1 MGLCRTVIMTIAH
14 LMHGVRTVADSLLR
28 PRRFHSRSSGWLHP
42 ALCTFASSLVIA
54 PIAGL
59 GPVAWAESEPL
70 PRSVLILDQ
79 SSADSPWYAEFSATF
94 RSTLNAGS
102 DRRFSV
108 YSEHLDLSRFPGTQ
122 HHEVLRTYLQNKFR
136 DRPIGVLVAQGSSSL
151 EFLMRSRA
159 QLWPGVPVVF
169 AGVDKETADRLNLP
183 PDVTGTIRQL
193 IFRNAVTTAQVLVP
207 NLKRIALVGDP
218 WERQAVRKHYKDEIA
233 ALADQFEFIDL
244 LGLPMTEIRKRVAVL
259 PENTAII
266 HTAINVDG
274 AGVAYIPR
282 EALAA
287 VAEVANRPIVI
298 DVETSVGYGST
309 GGLVSRPHLIGQQ
322 TARIVSRIFNG
333 ERPSEIPI
341 TVGDFVK
348 PVFDWRQLQ
357 RFGISESRLPPGSEV
372 RFREF
377 SLWERYRWQM
387 IAIFFTLLLQAAL
400 IGWLL
405 FEHHR
410 RRIVEMNLRAR
421 LLEVIHLNR
430 TATAGA
436 LSASVAHELNQPLGA
451 IQSYAEAA
459 TLYLKAD
466 PPDIERAERI
476 LANIRRDNQ
485 RAADIISHLR
495 GLLKKRDAT
504 ELQEFDLNEAVR
516 DALQILRPEALKR
529 GVALDAHEAKSPLP
543 VRADPIHLQQVI
555 LNLAVNG
562 MDAMQDCAPG
572 GGKISIQTA
581 LADES
586 AIEVRVADSGMGI
599 PTDKL
604 NRIFDAFYTTKRDG
618 TGLGLSI
625 ARAIVETHGGKIWA
639 ENRPGGGAVFR
650 FTLPL
655 SRMLAA

>member
-1 MGLCRTVIMTIAH
+1 MGLWRTVIMTIAH
-14 LMHGVRTVADSLLR
+14 LTHGVRTIVDALLC
-28 PRRFHSRSSGWLHP
+28 PRRFHSRSSRWLHP
-42 ALCTFASSLVIA
+42 ALCTFASTLVIA
-54 PIAGL
+54 PIAGP
-59 GPVAWAESEPL
+59 GPAWAESELL

-79 SSADSPWYAEFSATF
+79 SDADSPWYADFSAAF

-102 DRRFSV
+102 ERRFSV
-108 YSEHLDLSRFPGTQ
+108 HSEHLDLSRFPGTQ
-122 HHEVLRTYLQNKFR
+122 HHEVLRTYLQNKYR

-159 QLWPGVPVVF
+159 QLWPGTPVVF
-169 AGVDKETADRLNLP
+169 DSVDKATADRLNLP
-183 PDVTGTIRQL
+183 PDVTGTIYHL
-193 IFRNAVTTAQVLVP
+193 IFRNAVTAAQALVP

-218 WERQAVRKHYKDEIA
+218 WERQTVREHYKDEIA
-233 ALADQFEFIDL
+233 TLADQFEFIDL
-244 LGLPMTEIRKRVAVL
+244 LGLPMSEIRKRVAVL
-259 PENTAII
+259 PENTVII
-266 HTAINVDG
+266 YTAINVDG

-298 DVETSVGYGST
+298 DAETSVGYGGT
-309 GGLVSRPHLIGQQ
+309 GGLVTRPHLIGQQ
-322 TARIVSRIFNG
+322 TARIVLRILNG
-333 ERPSEIPI
+333 EKPSGIPI
-341 TVGDFVK
+341 AVGEFVK

-357 RFGISESRLPPGSEV
+357 SFGISESMLPPGSEV

-387 IAIFFTLLLQAAL
+387 IAIFFALLLQAAL

-410 RRIVEMNLRAR
+410 RRIVEMKLRVR

-430 TATAGA
+430 TVTAGV

-495 GLLKKRDAT
+495 GLLKKRD
-504 ELQEFDLNEAVR
+504 EIEWQEFDLNEAVR

-572 GGKISIQTA
+572 DGKISIQTG
-581 LADES
+581 LTGES
-586 AIEVRVADSGMGI
+586 AIEVRVADSGTGI

-604 NRIFDAFYTTKRDG
+604 NRIFDTFYTTKRDG
-618 TGLGLSI
+618 TGLGLSV
-625 ARAIVETHGGKIWA
+625 ARTIVETYGGKIWA

-655 SRMLAA
+655 CRMLAA

>member
-1 MGLCRTVIMTIAH
+1 MLTARGTRN
-14 LMHGVRTVADSLLR
+14 
-28 PRRFHSRSSGWLHP
+28 
-42 ALCTFASSLVIA
+42 
-54 PIAGL
+54 
-59 GPVAWAESEPL
+59 
-70 PRSVLILDQ
+70 
-79 SSADSPWYAEFSATF
+79 SPPPFD
-94 RSTLNAGS
+94 RLLNAGS
-102 DRRFSV
+102 ERHFSV

-122 HHEVLRTYLQNKFR
+122 HHEVLRTHLQNKYR

-159 QLWPGVPVVF
+159 QLWPEVPVVF
-169 AGVDKETADRLNLP
+169 AGVDTETANRLNLP

-193 IFRNAVTTAQVLVP
+193 TFRNAVTTAQALVP
-207 NLKRIALVGDP
+207 NLKRFALVGDP

-244 LGLPMTEIRKRVAVL
+244 IGLPMTEIRKRVAAL

-266 HTAINVDG
+266 YTAINVDG

-287 VAEVANRPIVI
+287 VAEVANRPIGI
-298 DVETSVGYGST
+298 DAETSIGYGGT
-309 GGLVSRPHLIGQQ
+309 GGLVTRPDLIGQQ
-322 TARIVSRIFNG
+322 TAQIVLRIFNG

-341 TVGDFVK
+341 TVGEFIK

-357 RFGISESRLPPGSEV
+357 SFGISESMLPPGSEV
-372 RFREF
+372 RFREL
-377 SLWERYRWQM
+377 SLWEQHRSEM
-387 IAIFFTLLLQAAL
+387 IAIFFAILLQTAL

-410 RRIVEMNLRAR
+410 RRIVEMELRAR

-466 PPDIERAERI
+466 PPDIERVERI

-495 GLLKKRDAT
+495 GLLKKRDEI
-504 ELQEFDLNEAVR
+504 ELQEFDLNDAVR

-586 AIEVRVADSGMGI
+586 AIEVRVANSGTGI

-604 NRIFDAFYTTKRDG
+604 NKIFDAFYTTKRDG

>member
-1 MGLCRTVIMTIAH
+1 MVFAQSWIRCCARGGFTADLAGGYILHSAH
-14 LMHGVRTVADSLLR
+14 SHRV
-28 PRRFHSRSSGWLHP
+28 
-42 ALCTFASSLVIA
+42 LVIA
-54 PIAGL
+54 PVAGL
-59 GPVAWAESEPL
+59 GPVAWAANQPL
-70 PRSVLILDQ
+70 PPSVLILDQ
-79 SSADSPWYAEFSATF
+79 SNADSPWYADFSANF
-94 RSTLNAGS
+94 RSTLNAGTE
-102 DRRFSV
+102 RHFSV
-108 YSEHLDLSRFPGTQ
+108 YSEHLDLSRFPGRQ
-122 HHEVLRTYLQNKFR
+122 HHEVLRTYLQNKYR
-136 DRPIGVLVAQGSSSL
+136 NRPIGVVVVQGSSSL

-183 PDVTGTIRQL
+183 PDVTGTIYQL
-193 IFRNAVTTAQVLVP
+193 VFRNAVTTAQALVP

-244 LGLPMTEIRKRVAVL
+244 LGLPMAEIRKRVAVL
-259 PENTAII
+259 PEDTAII

-309 GGLVSRPHLIGQQ
+309 GGLVSHPHLIGQQ

-333 ERPSEIPI
+333 EKPSEIPI
-341 TVGDFVK
+341 TVGEFLK

-387 IAIFFTLLLQAAL
+387 IAIFFALLLQAAL

-405 FEHHR
+405 FEHRR
-410 RRIVEMNLRAR
+410 RRIVEMKLRAR

-495 GLLKKRDAT
+495 GLLKKRDEI

-529 GVALDAHEAKSPLP
+529 GVALDAHEAESPLP

-572 GGKISIQTA
+572 GGKISIQTG
-581 LADES
+581 LTGES
-586 AIEVRVADSGMGI
+586 AIEVRVANSGTGI

-604 NRIFDAFYTTKRDG
+604 NRIFDTFYTTKRDG
-618 TGLGLSI
+618 TGLGLSV
-625 ARAIVETHGGKIWA
+625 ARTIVETYGGKIWA

>member
-1 MGLCRTVIMTIAH
+1 MTIAY
-14 LMHGVRTVADSLLR
+14 LVHGVRAVADALLR
-28 PRRFHSRSSGWLHP
+28 LRRFHGRPTGRLRLELS
-42 ALCTFASSLVIA
+42 ALASSLVIA

-59 GPVAWAESEPL
+59 GPVAWAESAPL
-70 PRSVLILDQ
+70 PPSVLILDQ
-79 SSADSPWYAEFSATF
+79 SSADSPWYADFSANF
-94 RSTLNAGS
+94 RSSLNAGS
-102 DRRFSV
+102 ERRFSV

-122 HHEVLRTYLQNKFR
+122 HHEVLRSYLQNKYR
-136 DRPIGVLVAQGSSSL
+136 DRPIGVLVVQGSSSL

-183 PDVTGTIRQL
+183 PDVTGTIRHL
-193 IFRNAVTTAQVLVP
+193 IFRNAVTMAQALVP

-218 WERQAVRKHYKDEIA
+218 WERQAVRKHYQDEIA

-259 PENTAII
+259 PEDTAII

-341 TVGDFVK
+341 TVGDFLN

-387 IAIFFTLLLQAAL
+387 VAIFFALLLQAAL

-410 RRIVEMNLRAR
+410 RRIVEMKLRAR

-495 GLLKKRDAT
+495 GLLKKSDAI
-504 ELQEFDLNEAVR
+504 EWQEFDLNEAVR
-516 DALQILRPEALKR
+516 DTLQILRPEALKR
-529 GVALDAHEAKSPLP
+529 GVALDAHEANSPLP

-572 GGKISIQTA
+572 GGKISIQAA

-586 AIEVRVADSGMGI
+586 AIEMQVADSGMGI

>member
-1 MGLCRTVIMTIAH
+1 V
-14 LMHGVRTVADSLLR
+14 S
-28 PRRFHSRSSGWLHP
+28 RR
-42 ALCTFASSLVIA
+42 
-54 PIAGL
+54 
-59 GPVAWAESEPL
+59 
-70 PRSVLILDQ
+70 
-79 SSADSPWYAEFSATF
+79 
-94 RSTLNAGS
+94 
-102 DRRFSV
+102 
-108 YSEHLDLSRFPGTQ
+108 
-122 HHEVLRTYLQNKFR
+122 
-136 DRPIGVLVAQGSSSL
+136 
-151 EFLMRSRA
+151 
-159 QLWPGVPVVF
+159 
-169 AGVDKETADRLNLP
+169 LP
-183 PDVTGTIRQL
+183 PHPPQAGGNISGRTRQL
-193 IFRNAVTTAQVLVP
+193 IFRNAVTAAQALVP

-218 WERQAVRKHYKDEIA
+218 WERQAVREHYKDEIA
-233 ALADQFEFIDL
+233 TLADQFEFIDL

-259 PENTAII
+259 PENTVII
-266 HTAINVDG
+266 YTGINVDG

-298 DVETSVGYGST
+298 DAETSVGYGGT
-309 GGLVSRPHLIGQQ
+309 GGLVTRPHLIGQQ
-322 TARIVSRIFNG
+322 TGRIVLRIFNG

-357 RFGISESRLPPGSEV
+357 GFGISESRLPPGSEV

-387 IAIFFTLLLQAAL
+387 VAIFFALLLQAAL

-410 RRIVEMNLRAR
+410 RRGVEIKLGAR

-430 TATAGA
+430 TAAAGA

-485 RAADIISHLR
+485 RAADIISHIR
-495 GLLKKRDAT
+495 GLLKKRDEI

-543 VRADPIHLQQVI
+543 VRADPIQLQQVI

-562 MDAMQDCAPG
+562 MDTMQDCAPG

-586 AIEVRVADSGMGI
+586 AIEVWVADSGMGI

-604 NRIFDAFYTTKRDG
+604 NKIFDTFYTTKRDR

-625 ARAIVETHGGKIWA
+625 ARAIVETHGGEIWA

>member
-1 MGLCRTVIMTIAH
+1 MTIAQP
-14 LMHGVRTVADSLLR
+14 MHGVRTVVDALLR
-28 PRRFHSRSSGWLHP
+28 QPRFHGRSSRWLYP
-42 ALCTFASSLVIA
+42 VLFTLASSLVIA
-54 PIAGL
+54 PIAGP
-59 GPVAWAESEPL
+59 GPVARAESEPL
-70 PRSVLILDQ
+70 PLSVLLLDQ
-79 SSADSPWYAEFSATF
+79 SSADSPWYADFSAAF
-94 RSTLNAGS
+94 RSTLNAES
-102 DRRFSV
+102 QRHFSV
-108 YSEHLDLSRFPGTQ
+108 YSEHLDLSRFPGAQ
-122 HHEVLRTYLQNKFR
+122 HHEVLRTYLQSKYR
-136 DRPIGVLVAQGSSSL
+136 DRPIGVVVVQGSSSL

-169 AGVDKETADRLNLP
+169 ASVDKETADRLNLP

-193 IFRNAVTTAQVLVP
+193 IFRNAVTTAQALVP

-218 WERQAVRKHYKDEIA
+218 WERQAVRRHYKDEIA
-233 ALADQFEFIDL
+233 ALSNQFEFIDL

-259 PENTAII
+259 PEDTAII

-333 ERPSEIPI
+333 EKPSEIPI
-341 TVGDFVK
+341 AVGDFLN

-357 RFGISESRLPPGSEV
+357 RFGISESRLPAGSEV

-377 SLWERYRWQM
+377 SLREQYRWQM
-387 IAIFFTLLLQAAL
+387 VAIFVTLLLQAAL

-410 RRIVEMNLRAR
+410 PRILEMKLRAR

-476 LANIRRDNQ
+476 LSNIRRDNQ

-495 GLLKKRDAT
+495 GLLKKRDEV

-516 DALQILRPEALKR
+516 DALQILHPEASRR
-529 GVALDAHEAKSPLP
+529 GVALDAHEARSPLP

-562 MDAMQDCAPG
+562 MDAMQDCALG
-572 GGKISIQTA
+572 CGKMSIQTG

-604 NRIFDAFYTTKRDG
+604 NRIFDTFYTTKRDG
-618 TGLGLSI
+618 TGLGLSV
-625 ARAIVETHGGKIWA
+625 ARTIVETYGGKIWA
-639 ENRPGGGAVFR
+639 ENRPEGGAVFR

>member
-1 MGLCRTVIMTIAH
+1 VGLCRTVIMTIAH
-14 LMHGVRTVADSLLR
+14 LMHGVRAVVDALLR
-28 PRRFHSRSSGWLHP
+28 PRRFHSRSSRWLYP
-42 ALCTFASSLVIA
+42 ALCTLASSLVIA

-59 GPVAWAESEPL
+59 GPVAWAANEPL
-70 PRSVLILDQ
+70 PPSVLILDQ
-79 SSADSPWYAEFSATF
+79 SSADSPWYADFSANF

-102 DRRFSV
+102 ERRFSV

-122 HHEVLRTYLQNKFR
+122 HHEVLRTYLQNKYR
-136 DRPIGVLVAQGSSSL
+136 DRPIGVLVVQGSSSL

-193 IFRNAVTTAQVLVP
+193 VFRNAVTTAQALVP

-233 ALADQFEFIDL
+233 ALANQFEFIDL

-322 TARIVSRIFNG
+322 TAQIVLRIFNG

-341 TVGDFVK
+341 TVGDFLN

-377 SLWERYRWQM
+377 GLWEQYRWQM
-387 IAIFFTLLLQAAL
+387 VAICFALLLQAAL

-405 FEHHR
+405 LEHHR
-410 RRIVEMNLRAR
+410 RRIVEMKLRAR

-495 GLLKKRDAT
+495 GLLKKRDET
-504 ELQEFDLNEAVR
+504 DLQEFDLNEAVR

-529 GVALDAHEAKSPLP
+529 GVALDAHEANSPLP

-572 GGKISIQTA
+572 GGKISIQTT

-599 PTDKL
+599 PADKL
-604 NRIFDAFYTTKRDG
+604 NTIFDAFYTTKRDG

-625 ARAIVETHGGKIWA
+625 ARAIIETHGGKIWA

>member
-1 MGLCRTVIMTIAH
+1 MVF
-14 LMHGVRTVADSLLR
+14 DS
-28 PRRFHSRSSGWLHP
+28 
-42 ALCTFASSLVIA
+42 
-54 PIAGL
+54 
-59 GPVAWAESEPL
+59 
-70 PRSVLILDQ
+70 
-79 SSADSPWYAEFSATF
+79 
-94 RSTLNAGS
+94 
-102 DRRFSV
+102 
-108 YSEHLDLSRFPGTQ
+108 
-122 HHEVLRTYLQNKFR
+122 
-136 DRPIGVLVAQGSSSL
+136 
-151 EFLMRSRA
+151 
-159 QLWPGVPVVF
+159 
-169 AGVDKETADRLNLP
+169 VDKVTADRLNLP
-183 PDVTGTIRQL
+183 PDVTGTIYQL
-193 IFRNAVTTAQVLVP
+193 IFRNAVTAAQALVP

-218 WERQAVRKHYKDEIA
+218 WERQTVREHYKDEIA
-233 ALADQFEFIDL
+233 TLAGQFEFIDL

-259 PENTAII
+259 PEDTAII
-266 HTAINVDG
+266 YTAINVDG

-298 DVETSVGYGST
+298 DAETSVGYGGA
-309 GGLVSRPHLIGQQ
+309 GGLVTRPHLIGQQ
-322 TARIVSRIFNG
+322 TARIVLRIFNG
-333 ERPSEIPI
+333 ERPSDIPI
-341 TVGDFVK
+341 AVGEFVK

-387 IAIFFTLLLQAAL
+387 IAIFFALLLQAAL

-410 RRIVEMNLRAR
+410 RRIVEMKLRAR

-495 GLLKKRDAT
+495 GLLKKRDEI
-504 ELQEFDLNEAVR
+504 ELQDFDLNEAVR

-529 GVALDAHEAKSPLP
+529 GVALDADEANSPLP
-543 VRADPIHLQQVI
+543 VRADRIHLQQVI

-586 AIEVRVADSGMGI
+586 AIEVRVADSGTGI

-604 NRIFDAFYTTKRDG
+604 NRIFDTFYTTKRDG
-618 TGLGLSI
+618 TGLGLSV
-625 ARAIVETHGGKIWA
+625 ARTIVETYGGKIWA
-639 ENRPGGGAVFR
+639 ENRPGGGAMFR

>member
-1 MGLCRTVIMTIAH
+1 MDLCRTVMMTIAY
-14 LMHGVRTVADSLLR
+14 LVHGVRAVADALLR
-28 PRRFHSRSSGWLHP
+28 LRRFHGTGRLRLELS
-42 ALCTFASSLVIA
+42 ALASSLVIA

-59 GPVAWAESEPL
+59 GPVAWAESAPL
-70 PRSVLILDQ
+70 PPSVLILDQ
-79 SSADSPWYAEFSATF
+79 SSADSPWYADFSANF
-94 RSTLNAGS
+94 RSSLNAGS
-102 DRRFSV
+102 ERRFSV

-122 HHEVLRTYLQNKFR
+122 HHEVLRSYLQNKYR
-136 DRPIGVLVAQGSSSL
+136 DRPIGVLVVQGSSSL

-183 PDVTGTIRQL
+183 PDVTGTIRHL
-193 IFRNAVTTAQVLVP
+193 IFRNAVTMAQALVP

-218 WERQAVRKHYKDEIA
+218 WERQAVRKHYQDEIA

-259 PENTAII
+259 PEDTVII
-266 HTAINVDG
+266 YTGINVDG

-341 TVGDFVK
+341 TVGDFLN

-387 IAIFFTLLLQAAL
+387 VAIFFALLLQAAL

-410 RRIVEMNLRAR
+410 RRIVEMKLRAR

-495 GLLKKRDAT
+495 GLLKKSDAI
-504 ELQEFDLNEAVR
+504 EWQEFDLNEAVR
-516 DALQILRPEALKR
+516 DTLQILRPEALKR
-529 GVALDAHEAKSPLP
+529 GVALDAHEAKSSLP
-543 VRADPIHLQQVI
+543 VRADPIQVQQVI

-562 MDAMQDCAPG
+562 MDAMQNCAPG
-572 GGKISIQTA
+572 GGKISIQAA

-586 AIEVRVADSGMGI
+586 AIEVQVADSGMGI